1 MDVIELNGQKY
12 ITLKDN
18 SNIRIVILQR
28 GWVFVGMYVNN
39 SDDEHMLINGFNY
52 RYQGSK
58 KGFGYVANYG
68 PSEKCILDPCPTPI
82 RFNPIT
88 IIATIDCNGEAWE
101 KCLEK

>member
-12 ITLKDN
+12 ITLKDNN

-58 KGFGYVANYG
+58 KRVSDTLRTMVQAKNA
-68 PSEKCILDPCPTPI
+68 SWIHVQHL
-82 RFNPIT
+82 
-88 IIATIDCNGEAWE
+88 
-101 KCLEK
+101 